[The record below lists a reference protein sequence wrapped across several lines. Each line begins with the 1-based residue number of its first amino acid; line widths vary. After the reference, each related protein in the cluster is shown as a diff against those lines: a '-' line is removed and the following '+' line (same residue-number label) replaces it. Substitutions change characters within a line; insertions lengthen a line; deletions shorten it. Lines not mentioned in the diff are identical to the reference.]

1 MKVLISGVSG
11 FVGKNLKRFLLKEN
25 HSIIGLGRK
34 TESEDD
40 LTWDDLPNKKSKAQ
54 IWVHLA
60 GKAHDLKNQSLA
72 SEYTEVNL
80 NLTKKLFNAF
90 LQEEESKVFI
100 YFSSVK
106 AAASSV
112 KGVLMEDD
120 QLEIDNPYGKSKRAA
135 EEFLNS
141 QILPE
146 SKKVVILRPCMIH
159 GPENKGNLNLLYGV
173 VAKGIPYPLA
183 AFENSRSFL
192 TVANLC
198 FAISEMVKKENFPG
212 GTYQIADDEPLST
225 NDLIKIIAKACNKK
239 PRLLKVPKPMMS
251 ILAKTGDLFKLP
263 LNSQRLNKLTE
274 SYVVSNEKIKKA
286 LEIKRFPISAEDG
299 LLETIKS
306 FNK

>member
-1 MKVLISGVSG
+1 MKILISGVSG
-11 FVGKNLKRFLLKEN
+11 FVGKNLKRYLLKEN

-34 TESEDD
+34 PESKDD
-40 LTWDDLPNKKSKAQ
+40 LTWDDIAEKKTNAQ

-60 GKAHDLKNQSLA
+60 GKAHDLKNKSLA

-80 NLTKKLFNAF
+80 NLTKTLFNAF
-90 LQEEESKVFI
+90 LKEEESKIFI

-106 AAASSV
+106 AAASTV
-112 KGVLMEDD
+112 QGVLMEDD
-120 QLEIDNPYGKSKRAA
+120 HLEIDNPYGKSKRAA
-135 EEFLNS
+135 EEFLNN

-192 TVANLC
+192 SVANLC
-198 FAISEMVKKENFPG
+198 FAVSEMVKRENFPS
-212 GTYQIADDEPLST
+212 GTYQITDDDSLST
-225 NDLIKIIAKACNKK
+225 NDLIKIIAEACNKK
-239 PRLLKVPKPMMS
+239 PRLLKVPKPMMNV
-251 ILAKTGDLFKLP
+251 LAKIGDLLKLP

-274 SYVVSNEKIKKA
+274 SYVVSNAKLKKA
-286 LEIKRFPISAEDG
+286 LEIQRFPISARDG